1 MERTTLTLGEIIE
14 NNVNIFDFDYPF
26 YSEEY
31 RPTFE
36 RHFIEHFYFDEIGQ
50 ETIAK
55 FKQRL
60 KIKFNLIMPYWNK
73 IFLADELEQRI
84 LDNYDV
90 TETYTSN
97 IENTS
102 NGINQNTNNIVN
114 NNVSN
119 VSTENINKNLQSD
132 TPVTKTD
139 LEQVDYFSNITK
151 DINNGIV
158 NNSTNEESNIKS
170 DTITNVNNNRI
181 ENWERRTQG
190 NIGVQTDADAIIKY
204 WQSLRQIEKE
214 IFEQCSSLFME
225 VW

>member
-1 MERTTLTLGEIIE
+1 MEKTTLTLGEIIE
-14 NNVNIFDFDYPF
+14 NNVNIFDFEYPF

-36 RHFIEHFYFDEIGQ
+36 QHFIEYFYFDEIGQ
-50 ETIAK
+50 ETVER

-73 IFLADELEQRI
+73 IFFADSLEQRI

-97 IENTS
+97 IENT
-102 NGINQNTNNIVN
+102 TNSTNE
-114 NNVSN
+114 NNVKSSN
-119 VSTENINKNLQSD
+119 ENVNKNLSSD

-139 LEQVDYFSNITK
+139 FEQVDYFSSIVK
-151 DINNGIV
+151 DIG
-158 NNSTNEESNIKS
+158 STQSN
-170 DTITNVNNNRI
+170 TILNNVNNINDNRK
-181 ENWERRTQG
+181 EMWERRMQG

-204 WQSLRQIEKE
+204 WKSLRQIENE
-214 IFEQCSSLFME
+214 IFEQC
-225 VW
+225 

>member
-14 NNVNIFDFDYPF
+14 NNVNIFDFEYPF

-50 ETIAK
+50 ETVER

-119 VSTENINKNLQSD
+119 VSTENTNKNLQSD

-170 DTITNVNNNRI
+170 DTITNVNDNRI
-181 ENWERRTQG
+181 EKWTRTMQG

-214 IFEQCSSLFME
+214 IFEQCSNLFME

>member
-14 NNVNIFDFDYPF
+14 NNVNIFDFEYPF

-36 RHFIEHFYFDEIGQ
+36 RHFIEYFYFDEIGQ
-50 ETIAK
+50 ETVSK

-90 TETYTSN
+90 TETYTREVANNS
-97 IENTS
+97 TA
-102 NGINQNTNNIVN
+102 TNE
-114 NNVSN
+114 
-119 VSTENINKNLQSD
+119 STNKNLQSD

-139 LEQVDYFSNITK
+139 LEQVDYFSNIVK
-151 DINNGIV
+151 DIGNNT
-158 NNSTNEESNIKS
+158 S
-170 DTITNVNNNRI
+170 NVNNNSL
-181 ENWERRTQG
+181 ENWSRRMQG

-204 WQSLRQIEKE
+204 WQSLRQIENE
-214 IFEQCSSLFME
+214 IFEQCSNLFME

>member
-50 ETIAK
+50 ETVAK

-73 IFLADELEQRI
+73 IFLADNLEQRI

-90 TETYTSN
+90 TETYTREVANNS
-97 IENTS
+97 TA
-102 NGINQNTNNIVN
+102 TNE
-114 NNVSN
+114 
-119 VSTENINKNLQSD
+119 STNKNLQSE

-139 LEQVDYFSNITK
+139 LEQVDYFSNIVK
-151 DINNGIV
+151 DIGNNT
-158 NNSTNEESNIKS
+158 S
-170 DTITNVNNNRI
+170 NVNNNSS
-181 ENWERRTQG
+181 ENWERRMQG
-190 NIGVQTDADAIIKY
+190 NIGVQTDADAIMKY
-204 WQSLRQIEKE
+204 WQSLRQIENE
-214 IFEQCSSLFME
+214 IFEQCSNLFME

>member
-1 MERTTLTLGEIIE
+1 MERTTITLGEIIE

-50 ETIAK
+50 ETVAK

-73 IFLADELEQRI
+73 IFLADNLEQRI

-90 TETYTSN
+90 TETYTREIANNS
-97 IENTS
+97 TA
-102 NGINQNTNNIVN
+102 TNE
-114 NNVSN
+114 
-119 VSTENINKNLQSD
+119 STNKNLQSD

-139 LEQVDYFSNITK
+139 LEQVDYFSNIVK
-151 DINNGIV
+151 DIGNNT
-158 NNSTNEESNIKS
+158 S
-170 DTITNVNNNRI
+170 NVNNNSL
-181 ENWERRTQG
+181 ENWERRMQG

-204 WQSLRQIEKE
+204 WQSLRQIESE
-214 IFEQCSSLFME
+214 IFEQCSNLFME

>member
-1 MERTTLTLGEIIE
+1 MERTTMTLGEIIE

-26 YSEEY
+26 YNEEY

-50 ETIAK
+50 ETVAR

-60 KIKFNLIMPYWNK
+60 KIKLNLIMPYWNK

-90 TETYTSN
+90 TETYTREVANNS
-97 IENTS
+97 TA
-102 NGINQNTNNIVN
+102 TNE
-114 NNVSN
+114 
-119 VSTENINKNLQSD
+119 STNKNLQSD

-139 LEQVDYFSNITK
+139 LEQVDYFSNIVK
-151 DINNGIV
+151 DIGNNT
-158 NNSTNEESNIKS
+158 S
-170 DTITNVNNNRI
+170 NVNNNSI
-181 ENWERRTQG
+181 ENWERRMQG
-190 NIGVQTDADAIIKY
+190 NIGVQTDSDAIIKY
-204 WQSLRQIEKE
+204 WESLRQIENE
-214 IFEQCSSLFME
+214 IFEQCSNLFME

>member
-50 ETIAK
+50 ETVAK

-119 VSTENINKNLQSD
+119 VSTENTSKNLQSD

-170 DTITNVNNNRI
+170 DTITNVNDNRI
-181 ENWERRTQG
+181 EKWIRTMQG

-214 IFEQCSSLFME
+214 IFEQCSNLFME

>member
-50 ETIAK
+50 ETISK

-73 IFLADELEQRI
+73 IFLADNLEQRI

-90 TETYTSN
+90 TETYTREIANNS
-97 IENTS
+97 TA
-102 NGINQNTNNIVN
+102 TNE
-114 NNVSN
+114 
-119 VSTENINKNLQSD
+119 STNKNLQSD

-139 LEQVDYFSNITK
+139 LEQVDYFSNIVK
-151 DINNGIV
+151 DIGNNT
-158 NNSTNEESNIKS
+158 S
-170 DTITNVNNNRI
+170 NVNNNSL
-181 ENWERRTQG
+181 ENWERRMQG

-214 IFEQCSSLFME
+214 IFEQCSNLFME

>member
-1 MERTTLTLGEIIE
+1 MEKTTLTLGEIIE
-14 NNVNIFDFDYPF
+14 NNVNIFDFEYPF

-50 ETIAK
+50 ETVAK

-73 IFLADELEQRI
+73 IFLADNLEQRI

-90 TETYTSN
+90 TETYTREIANNS
-97 IENTS
+97 TA
-102 NGINQNTNNIVN
+102 TNE
-114 NNVSN
+114 
-119 VSTENINKNLQSD
+119 STNKNLQSD

-139 LEQVDYFSNITK
+139 LEQVDYFSNIVK
-151 DINNGIV
+151 DIGNNT
-158 NNSTNEESNIKS
+158 S
-170 DTITNVNNNRI
+170 NVNNNSL
-181 ENWERRTQG
+181 ENWERRMQG

-214 IFEQCSSLFME
+214 IFEQCSILFME

>member
-50 ETIAK
+50 ETVAK

-73 IFLADELEQRI
+73 IFLADNLEQRI

-90 TETYTSN
+90 TETYTREIANNS
-97 IENTS
+97 TA
-102 NGINQNTNNIVN
+102 TNE
-114 NNVSN
+114 
-119 VSTENINKNLQSD
+119 STNKNLQSD

-139 LEQVDYFSNITK
+139 LEQVDYFSNIVK
-151 DINNGIV
+151 DIGNNT
-158 NNSTNEESNIKS
+158 S
-170 DTITNVNNNRI
+170 NVNNNSL
-181 ENWERRTQG
+181 ENWERRMQG

-214 IFEQCSSLFME
+214 IFEQCSNLFME
-225 VW
+225 VY

>member
-50 ETIAK
+50 ETVAK

-73 IFLADELEQRI
+73 IFLADNLEQRI

-90 TETYTSN
+90 TETYTR
-97 IENTS
+97 EV
-102 NGINQNTNNIVN
+102 VN
-114 NNVSN
+114 N
-119 VSTENINKNLQSD
+119 STATNESTNKNLQSE

-139 LEQVDYFSNITK
+139 LEQVDYFSNIVK
-151 DINNGIV
+151 DIGNNT
-158 NNSTNEESNIKS
+158 S
-170 DTITNVNNNRI
+170 NVNNNSS
-181 ENWERRTQG
+181 ENWERRMQG
-190 NIGVQTDADAIIKY
+190 NIGVQTDADAIMKY
-204 WQSLRQIEKE
+204 WQSLRQIENE
-214 IFEQCSSLFME
+214 IFEQCSNLFME

>member
-14 NNVNIFDFDYPF
+14 NDVNIFDFEYPF

-50 ETIAK
+50 ETVAK

-73 IFLADELEQRI
+73 IFLADNLEQRI

-90 TETYTSN
+90 TETYTREVANNS
-97 IENTS
+97 S
-102 NGINQNTNNIVN
+102 ATNE
-114 NNVSN
+114 
-119 VSTENINKNLQSD
+119 STNKNLQSD

-139 LEQVDYFSNITK
+139 LEQVDYFSNIVK
-151 DINNGIV
+151 DIGNNT
-158 NNSTNEESNIKS
+158 S
-170 DTITNVNNNRI
+170 NVNNNSS
-181 ENWERRTQG
+181 ENWERRMQG
-190 NIGVQTDADAIIKY
+190 NIGIQTDADAITKY
-204 WQSLRQIEKE
+204 WQSLRQIENE
-214 IFEQCSSLFME
+214 IFEQCSNLFME

>member
-1 MERTTLTLGEIIE
+1 MERTTITLGEIIE

-50 ETIAK
+50 ETVAK

-73 IFLADELEQRI
+73 IFLADNLEQRI

-90 TETYTSN
+90 TETYTREIANNS
-97 IENTS
+97 TA
-102 NGINQNTNNIVN
+102 TNE
-114 NNVSN
+114 
-119 VSTENINKNLQSD
+119 STNKNLQSD

-139 LEQVDYFSNITK
+139 LEQVEYFSNIVK
-151 DINNGIV
+151 DIGNNT
-158 NNSTNEESNIKS
+158 S
-170 DTITNVNNNRI
+170 NVNNNSL
-181 ENWERRTQG
+181 ENWERRMQG
-190 NIGVQTDADAIIKY
+190 NIGVQTDADAIMKY
-204 WQSLRQIEKE
+204 WKSLRQIENE
-214 IFEQCSSLFME
+214 IFEQCSNLFME

>member
-1 MERTTLTLGEIIE
+1 MERTTITLGEIIE

-50 ETIAK
+50 ETVAK

-73 IFLADELEQRI
+73 IFLADNLEQRI

-90 TETYTSN
+90 TETYTREIANNS
-97 IENTS
+97 TA
-102 NGINQNTNNIVN
+102 TNE
-114 NNVSN
+114 
-119 VSTENINKNLQSD
+119 STNKNLQSD

-139 LEQVDYFSNITK
+139 LEQVDYFSNIVK
-151 DINNGIV
+151 DIGNNT
-158 NNSTNEESNIKS
+158 S
-170 DTITNVNNNRI
+170 NVNNNSL
-181 ENWERRTQG
+181 ENWERRMQG

>member
-1 MERTTLTLGEIIE
+1 MEQTTLTLGEIIE
-14 NNVNIFDFDYPF
+14 NDVNIFDFSYPF

-50 ETIAK
+50 ETVAR

-60 KIKFNLIMPYWNK
+60 KIKLNLIMPYWNK

-90 TETYTSN
+90 TETYTRDVIN
-97 IENTS
+97 TTNATNEN
-102 NGINQNTNNIVN
+102 V
-114 NNVSN
+114 
-119 VSTENINKNLQSD
+119 NKNLASD
-132 TPVTKTD
+132 TPTTK
-139 LEQVDYFSNITK
+139 VDFEKVDFFSSIVK
-151 DINNGIV
+151 DIGNNTSKV
-158 NNSTNEESNIKS
+158 NGDSK
-170 DTITNVNNNRI
+170 
-181 ENWERRTQG
+181 ENWTRHMEG

-204 WQSLRQIEKE
+204 WQSLRQIENE
-214 IFEQCSSLFME
+214 IFEQCSNLFME

>member
-1 MERTTLTLGEIIE
+1 MERTTMTLGEIIE
-14 NNVNIFDFDYPF
+14 NNVNIFDFEYPF
-26 YSEEY
+26 YSEDY

-36 RHFIEHFYFDEIGQ
+36 KHFIEHFYFDEIGQ

-73 IFLADELEQRI
+73 IFLADNLEQRI

-90 TETYTSN
+90 TETYTREVANNS
-97 IENTS
+97 TA
-102 NGINQNTNNIVN
+102 TNE
-114 NNVSN
+114 
-119 VSTENINKNLQSD
+119 STNKNLQSD

-139 LEQVDYFSNITK
+139 LEQVDYFSNIVK
-151 DINNGIV
+151 DIGNNT
-158 NNSTNEESNIKS
+158 S
-170 DTITNVNNNRI
+170 NVNNNSL
-181 ENWERRTQG
+181 ENWERRMQG
-190 NIGVQTDADAIIKY
+190 NIGVQTDADAIMKY

-214 IFEQCSSLFME
+214 IFEQCSNLFME